1 MTTYIYEHKDW
12 PHFHWEQELLAV
24 KLGAVRHRQGRIMG
38 HMEALG
44 FPLQEEAML
53 AILTLDIVKT
63 NEIEGELLNPEQV
76 RSSVARKLGMNIP
89 GLIPSD
95 RHIEG
100 VVEMMLDAT
109 LRYNLPLT
117 EERLFDWH
125 AAMFPTGRSG
135 MYKITVAGWRDDSKG
150 PMQVVS
156 GAAGKE
162 QIHFQA
168 PHADT
173 IAEEIQTFLDWF
185 NKNIN
190 IDPVLKAAV
199 AHLWF
204 LTIHPFA
211 DGNGRI
217 ARAVADMQ
225 LARADQTSL
234 RFYSMSA
241 QIKRERNAY
250 YKILE
255 RTQRGSLDITR
266 WLEWF
271 IDCLE
276 RTLVATEEI
285 LSAVLKKARYWDKHT
300 AVALN
305 ERQRLMINKLFDGF
319 EGNLTSSKWAKI
331 VKCSQD
337 TALRDIQDLV
347 DKGMLQKTSSGGRNT
362 SYVLKID

>member
-1 MTTYIYEHKDW
+1 MVAYLYELKDW
-12 PHFHWEQELLAV
+12 PNFHWVQETLSV
-24 KLGAVRHRQGRIMG
+24 KLGAVRHRQGKIMG

-76 RSSVARKLGMNIP
+76 RSSVARKLGMDVP

-109 LRYNLPLT
+109 LRYDLPLT

-135 MYKITVAGWRDDSKG
+135 MYKITVGDWRDDSKG

-162 QIHFQA
+162 HVHFQA
-168 PHADT
+168 PHAD
-173 IAEEIQTFLDWF
+173 IVSREMKIFLDWF
-185 NKNIN
+185 NGDIN

-255 RTQRGSLDITR
+255 KTQKGSLDITR

-276 RTLVATEEI
+276 RTLIATEDI
-285 LSAVLKKARYWDKHT
+285 LSAVLKKARYWDKHM
-300 AVALN
+300 AVILN

-319 EGNLTSSKWAKI
+319 EGNLTSSKWAKMT
-331 VKCSQD
+331 KCSQD
-337 TALRDIQDLV
+337 TALRDIQYLI
-347 DKGMLQKTSSGGRNT
+347 DKGMLQKSSSAGKNT
-362 SYVLKID
+362 NYVLKTD